1 MNSNEFRPGRRIIIP
16 SITFSV
22 NLGLMFSAI
31 LDPAANLVKG
41 VILVM
46 VVTVIAKLATRLFA
60 LKSKV
65 MECVYKRL
73 DSLLH
78 DKVAQ
83 FMLRNPGVAAQVADK
98 ADEHD
103 SKELPMDE
111 IFAILDENSSNNLCF
126 DEFNDLFDLL
136 EMHIPL
142 NEQRRMFQ
150 FADVNSNGSISMD
163 EFEQAWS
170 YLKDGVV
177 LTLIKRLGLDDGDIL
192 RNVAILLGF
201 FCMCIPLF
209 LAMIA
214 LWDNTTSFV
223 SVIHSLFIGATGILA
238 NGKKAKAE
246 AKDGNVRGMEDSI
259 DSVLKG
265 FGETTTGAVTTT
277 VQTGGVNAGAAVI
290 GAGFGF
296 GTTTTDDNEQ
306 LTF

>member
-1 MNSNEFRPGRRIIIP
+1 
-16 SITFSV
+16 
-22 NLGLMFSAI
+22 
-31 LDPAANLVKG
+31 
-41 VILVM
+41 
-46 VVTVIAKLATRLFA
+46 
-60 LKSKV
+60 
-65 MECVYKRL
+65 
-73 DSLLH
+73 
-78 DKVAQ
+78 
-83 FMLRNPGVAAQVADK
+83 
-98 ADEHD
+98 
-103 SKELPMDE
+103 MDE

>member
-1 MNSNEFRPGRRIIIP
+1 
-16 SITFSV
+16 
-22 NLGLMFSAI
+22 MFSAI

-126 DEFNDLFDLL
+126 DEEEALGMH
-136 EMHIPL
+136 MHICAYVCHYVHMHIYIYID
-142 NEQRRMFQ
+142 N
-150 FADVNSNGSISMD
+150 
-163 EFEQAWS
+163 
-170 YLKDGVV
+170 
-177 LTLIKRLGLDDGDIL
+177 
-192 RNVAILLGF
+192 
-201 FCMCIPLF
+201 LF
-209 LAMIA
+209 
-214 LWDNTTSFV
+214 
-223 SVIHSLFIGATGILA
+223 
-238 NGKKAKAE
+238 
-246 AKDGNVRGMEDSI
+246 
-259 DSVLKG
+259 
-265 FGETTTGAVTTT
+265 
-277 VQTGGVNAGAAVI
+277 
-290 GAGFGF
+290 
-296 GTTTTDDNEQ
+296 
-306 LTF
+306 